1 MQHCDSSPKCIS
13 LVFCCL
19 YLWVF
24 LPHFP
29 HVVYFIRVNHP
40 QEFMGAVLSCVS
52 STFPGQVFKKTLPFM
67 LVNTS
72 AQLAQLLKG
81 YLANCYR
88 KNKRQIWAPRGNGLL
103 LLKSSAKAITI
114 CWWCSKGQAYFLFSL
129 PVQYHFLTLALD
141 RAVPSPPP
149 PAQSWEWTLL
159 SEVPKRM
166 PLKCENLWCWCNYS
180 AACLCRILLQVPQ
193 KRPKQFSRMALSFRG
208 WGRKRHNW
216 IRTGCGFV
224 EQFKKQFKP
233 RWRVC

>member
-1 MQHCDSSPKCIS
+1 MS
-13 LVFCCL
+13 VF
-19 YLWVF
+19 F
-24 LPHFP
+24 PHFP

-40 QEFMGAVLSCVS
+40 QEFMGTVLSCVS

-103 LLKSSAKAITI
+103 LLKTSAKAITI

-141 RAVPSPPP
+141 RAIPSPPP
-149 PAQSWEWTLL
+149 PAQSWNEHCYLKSQKECRYNVKICGVDVITLQFV
-159 SEVPKRM
+159 STESCFRS
-166 PLKCENLWCWCNYS
+166 LKS
-180 AACLCRILLQVPQ
+180 GP
-193 KRPKQFSRMALSFRG
+193 SSFLV
-208 WGRKRHNW
+208 WH
-216 IRTGCGFV
+216 
-224 EQFKKQFKP
+224 
-233 RWRVC
+233 